1 MKARKAL
8 IFPLAL
14 LSAALLLPTPGSA
27 QFEVGQRSVDE
38 CPCERR
44 HPPVEED
51 VCVVEGGQWT
61 GESPELFVCDAEEV
75 VERGRVDGFLMV

>member
-51 VCVVEGGQWT
+51 VCVVEAGN
-61 GESPELFVCDAEEV
+61 
-75 VERGRVDGFLMV
+75 GRVSRRSSSYVTLKRSSSEVASMDS